1 MYLRVLLL
9 ELEAERGDLVLL
21 LLALGEELPLA
32 AQHHGERPRVPAVLD
47 LRQRLLLGLRRP
59 FLEQLPRQPRQLPTT
74 SVLRGGGG
82 GGRYGEVLRRLLV
95 HGDEPTEHG
104 PEVPVL
110 RLRRLLRRRGTQVAA
125 GSGRHQRAA
134 PVPRRRRRAGASRR
148 RGRRRRVVGGVARRR
163 GGRLPH
169 LSHSLARSLYLAFAA
184 RREEEEVVGYWN
196 GV

>member
-82 GGRYGEVLRRLLV
+82 GGGGRYGEVLRRLLV

-110 RLRRLLRRRGTQVAA
+110 RRRGTQVAA

-134 PVPRRRRRAGASRR
+134 PYPGVAAAPAR
-148 RGRRRRVVGGVARRR
+148 RGDGDGD
-163 GGRLPH
+163 GE
-169 LSHSLARSLYLAFAA
+169 S
-184 RREEEEVVGYWN
+184 
-196 GV
+196 